1 MAINLNAIS
10 INVQGLDTWLDY
22 AEVLQELADEA
33 DAFRQ
38 NNRDK
43 LNSEQKKTLR
53 FYSKKIR
60 KYASDDIATIAAIE
74 KLEELD
80 TELTQLKDAIKKVDG
95 FLADLTNANKAI
107 SGLAEVVGVIV
118 NIIDF
123 VA

>member
-1 MAINLNAIS
+1 MAIDINAIS
-10 INVQGLDTWLDY
+10 INVNGLDDWFDY
-22 AEVLQELADEA
+22 AEVLQELADEV

-43 LNSEQKKTLR
+43 LSNEQKKSLR
-53 FYSKKIR
+53 FYAKKIR

-80 TELTQLKDAIKKVDG
+80 TELTQLKDAVKKIDG
-95 FLADLTNANKAI
+95 FLAAVTNTKKAI
-107 SGLAEVVGVIV
+107 SGLAEIVGVIV
-118 NIIDF
+118 NIIDL